1 MKNYTLVAPCF
12 FGVEKMLAREIKNLG
27 YEIIKTEDGRVTYK
41 DVYKRQVCIRPDVL
55 ELIVFKI
62 LISKIVPKVIGTTS
76 DSLPISVALWLPNI
90 TARAAIEAGKNKTHC
105 IQPVKTP
112 NFLP

>member
-41 DVYKRQVCIRPDVL
+41 TD
-55 ELIVFKI
+55 E
-62 LISKIVPKVIGTTS
+62 
-76 DSLPISVALWLPNI
+76 
-90 TARAAIEAGKNKTHC
+90 
-105 IQPVKTP
+105 
-112 NFLP
+112 